1 MKNFIFKS
9 NASDLQKMF
18 SILENLQKNMVY
30 STYKLDN
37 ILKLIK
43 EVNTDNRLQHQVDM
57 YFDDNGEAH
66 LGNEP
71 KTSPQT
77 DSETKWEDSSE
88 HVQ

>member
-30 STYKLDN
+30 STYKLDS

-43 EVNTDNRLQHQVDM
+43 ELHTDNNLQKQVDS
-57 YFDDNGEAH
+57 YFDEDNQKNIPEEKRD
-66 LGNEP
+66 L
-71 KTSPQT
+71 
-77 DSETKWEDSSE
+77 D
-88 HVQ
+88 

>member
-43 EVNTDNRLQHQVDM
+43 ELHTDNNLQKQVDS
-57 YFDDNGEAH
+57 YF
-66 LGNEP
+66 
-71 KTSPQT
+71 T
-77 DSETKWEDSSE
+77 EDSQNDIPDE
-88 HVQ
+88 KQE

>member
-43 EVNTDNRLQHQVDM
+43 ELNTDNNLQKQVNE
-57 YFDDNGEAH
+57 YF
-66 LGNEP
+66 
-71 KTSPQT
+71 
-77 DSETKWEDSSE
+77 EDSSKDIPE
-88 HVQ
+88 E

>member
-37 ILKLIK
+37 ILKLVKSLDI
-43 EVNTDNRLQHQVDM
+43 DNKLQKGVDN
-57 YFDDNGEAH
+57 YFAQDDEDTEHIPEEKQGEA
-66 LGNEP
+66 
-71 KTSPQT
+71 
-77 DSETKWEDSSE
+77 
-88 HVQ
+88 

>member
-43 EVNTDNRLQHQVDM
+43 ELNTDNKLQNTVDK
-57 YFDDNGEAH
+57 YFDEDN
-66 LGNEP
+66 
-71 KTSPQT
+71 
-77 DSETKWEDSSE
+77 TKDIPEE
-88 HVQ
+88 

>member
-37 ILKLIK
+37 ILKLVKSLDI
-43 EVNTDNRLQHQVDM
+43 DNKLQKGVDN
-57 YFDDNGEAH
+57 YFEQDE
-66 LGNEP
+66 EE
-71 KTSPQT
+71 TSPQT
-77 DSETKWEDSSE
+77 DPETKPE
-88 HVQ
+88 

>member
-43 EVNTDNRLQHQVDM
+43 ALNVDNNVQKQVDSF
-57 YFDDNGEAH
+57 FDE
-66 LGNEP
+66 
-71 KTSPQT
+71 TSHQT
-77 DSETKWEDSSE
+77 DQDGN
-88 HVQ
+88 